1 MFLIFLGIKAYKN
14 KSKLCPIKYYMSYEI
29 FEIKQ
34 HLLYITDVT
43 EMDLGLFTT

>member
-1 MFLIFLGIKAYKN
+1 
-14 KSKLCPIKYYMSYEI
+14 MSYEI

-43 EMDLGLFTT
+43 EMDLDFSQHKGQQA